1 MAPKTTIALIY
12 DFDKTL
18 CTRDM
23 QEYGF
28 IPNIGVKAKD
38 FWKRSAE
45 LTAELGMDSIL
56 AYMYTMV
63 RSAQAARKAIRR

>member
-28 IPNIGVKAKD
+28 ISNIGVKAKD
-38 FWKRSAE
+38 FWESSSK
-45 LTAELGMDSIL
+45 LTATASCEKSPVLSS
-56 AYMYTMV
+56 
-63 RSAQAARKAIRR
+63 R